1 MSVAQEQLKFID
13 DIMTETILKYNEL
26 KRQKVYL
33 EGQMQDLYHVIEF
46 STFNVVDGY
55 KLAKMLK
62 DIRVQ
67 RREVKDE
74 IDLLNPII
82 VRYDINRLNEATKH
96 VNIASTKL
104 DNRKYEFRS
113 FKKSDSE
120 YIVKLMKDSNYK
132 MKN

>member
-74 IDLLNPII
+74 IALLNPII